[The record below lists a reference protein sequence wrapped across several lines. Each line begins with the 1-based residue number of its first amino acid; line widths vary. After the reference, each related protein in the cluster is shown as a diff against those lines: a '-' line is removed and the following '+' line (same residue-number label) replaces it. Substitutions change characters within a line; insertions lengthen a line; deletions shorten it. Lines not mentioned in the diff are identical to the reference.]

1 MLCDAMETSK
11 VVLLENTYFHEK
23 WFSTGKPLAMKLQGR
38 MDEVLDIL
46 CLWSTYKREASSK
59 YFYMW

>member
-1 MLCDAMETSK
+1 MLCDAVETSK

-23 WFSTGKPLAMKLQGR
+23 WFSTGKPLAMKLQGK

-46 CLWSTYKREASSK
+46 CLWIEYV
-59 YFYMW
+59 